1 MLRRLVSVIFG
12 FILIVSLC
20 ACGVKEELTFTLTPF
35 EAKVTF
41 QNAKENIKG
50 DFTYSS
56 PSDMTFT
63 VSEPESIKGLCF
75 KKTADN
81 LSVNMGEISLSPDI
95 SNESGVF
102 ELFDVI
108 GGIAVSDIT
117 LSTRE
122 IQQVNLA
129 SGDKNCNLTVDGA
142 NQKLLCVSIKGYSYK
157 FE

>member
-1 MLRRLVSVIFG
+1 MLRPLVSVICVFV
-12 FILIVSLC
+12 LLVSLC

-35 EAKVTF
+35 EAEVTF

-50 DFTYSS
+50 VFKYNS

-63 VSEPESIKGLCF
+63 VSEPESIKGLSF
-75 KKTADN
+75 KRNADN
-81 LSVNMGEISLSPDI
+81 LRVNIGEISLSPDV
-95 SNESGVF
+95 SNESGIF

-108 GGIAVSDIT
+108 SGIAVSDIT
-117 LSTRE
+117 LNARE

-129 SGDKNCNLTVDGA
+129 VGDERCTLKVDGE
-142 NQKLLCVSIKGYSYK
+142 NRKLLAVSMKGYSYK